1 VYKMQF
7 INALNKTILR
17 EEIFKDEKMILEMI
31 KSLERNRD
39 LYGQDLFLADKQKRM
54 LSGKFVSYTVGDE
67 DGYMV
72 YRLLFSVKLAN
83 LQPLLREKK

>member
-39 LYGQDLFLADKQKRM
+39 LYGQDLFLADNQKRM

-67 DGYMV
+67 DGYMF
-72 YRLLFSVKLAN
+72 YRLLFSIKLAK
-83 LQPLLREKK
+83 LQPLLKVKY

>member
-1 VYKMQF
+1 MQF

-17 EEIFKDEKMILEMI
+17 EEMFKDEKMILEMI

-39 LYGQDLFLADKQKRM
+39 LYGQDLFLADNQKRM

-83 LQPLLREKK
+83 LQPLLKGKY

>member
-1 VYKMQF
+1 MQF

-67 DGYMV
+67 EGYMV

-83 LQPLLREKK
+83 LQPLLKGE

>member
-1 VYKMQF
+1 MQF

-83 LQPLLREKK
+83 LQPLLRGKH